1 MEFINSKNNRINK
14 ADYHLIVS
22 EIKNNVSLIYL
33 LIELK
38 LYSKVISIEKN

>member
-1 MEFINSKNNRINK
+1 MEFIKSKNNGINK
-14 ADYHLIVS
+14 TDYHWIVS